1 MIYIIYDIQRYLFE
15 YMLKLLYYTHMF
27 WLYIIN
33 LFHFNYETSII
44 YIKDNKIITNE
55 QEQEQSQAD
64 FFVKIYKNEK
74 NKNIIKVSNDYS
86 ILTLPEIK
94 LCNYNFI
101 LVFLKV
107 LDRNT
112 NEYYKID
119 ITHNLKNSN
128 ITYYTE
134 DAILFDN
141 NFYTW
146 LILEN
151 LKKLDIIN
159 IQGVDIIDQYA
170 EHISITNKQYIKLKI
185 DEYII
190 CETKE

>member
-1 MIYIIYDIQRYLFE
+1 
-15 YMLKLLYYTHMF
+15 MF

-44 YIKDNKIITNE
+44 YIKDNKIISNE
-55 QEQEQSQAD
+55 QQAD

-128 ITYYTE
+128 ITYYAE

-141 NFYTW
+141 NFYNW
-146 LILEN
+146 LILEH

-170 EHISITNKQYIKLKI
+170 EHISITNKQYIKLKS

-190 CETKE
+190 CENKE